1 MFPVERDEVYMQIL
15 WKKYTKENFEI
26 NLDECGIEQG
36 IPGFGYKYEVL
47 KNVVIHYVS
56 NGKGTFKVNN
66 KIFNLKQG
74 DIFIILKGMNVEY
87 MASMDDPWEYYWIG
101 FSGSNSI
108 EYLNRTSIIDSYV
121 VTCTEDSKIPNIILN
136 MCDIS
141 KNYNPSSS
149 DDIVLLRELY
159 SLLCTFIKEFPKEFE
174 YKDKEL
180 HTYIQDAINFINSN
194 YMNSITVNEIAN
206 NVNLSRSYLYKMFI
220 KNLKV
225 SPQKYLI
232 NLRMYKA
239 TLLLKNTKL
248 PIGEVANKV
257 GYTDSLLFS
266 KTFSKYFSVSPLN
279 YRNNK
284 LSNK

>member
-1 MFPVERDEVYMQIL
+1 MQIL
-15 WKKYTKENFEI
+15 WKKYTKENFEV

-47 KNVVIHYVS
+47 KNSVIHYVTK
-56 NGKGTFKVNN
+56 GCGTFKFNN
-66 KIFNLKQG
+66 KVYNLKEG
-74 DIFIILKGMNVEY
+74 DIFILLKGMDVEY
-87 MASMDDPWEYYWIG
+87 MASIDDPWEYYWIG
-101 FSGSNSI
+101 FSGSKVG

-121 VTCTEDSKIPNIILN
+121 ANCSGNSKIPNIIVN
-136 MCDIS
+136 MCEIS
-141 KNYNPSSS
+141 KTYNPSNS
-149 DDIVLLRELY
+149 DDIVLLKELY
-159 SLLCTFIKEFPKEFE
+159 SLLYTLIKEFPKPFE

-180 HTYIQDAINFINSN
+180 HTYIQDAIDFINSN
-194 YMNSITVNEIAN
+194 YMNSITVHEIAEH
-206 NVNLSRSYLYKMFI
+206 VNLSRSYLYKMFI
-220 KNLKV
+220 KNLKI

-257 GYTDSLLFS
+257 GYSDSLLFS

-284 LSNK
+284 VNKE

>member
-15 WKKYTKENFEI
+15 WKKYTKENFEM

-47 KNVVIHYVS
+47 KNAVMHYVS
-56 NGKGTFKVNN
+56 KGKGTFKVNN

-136 MCDIS
+136 MCEIS

-159 SLLCTFIKEFPKEFE
+159 SLLYTFIKEFPKEFE

-206 NVNLSRSYLYKMFI
+206 HVNLSRSYLYKMFI

-239 TLLLKNTKL
+239 TLLLKSTKL

-279 YRNNK
+279 YRNKK

>member
-15 WKKYTKENFEI
+15 WKKYTKENFEM

-47 KNVVIHYVS
+47 KNAVMHYVS
-56 NGKGTFKVNN
+56 KGKGTFKVNN

-74 DIFIILKGMNVEY
+74 GIFIILKGMSVEY

-121 VTCTEDSKIPNIILN
+121 VTCTENSKIPNIILN
-136 MCDIS
+136 MCEIS
-141 KNYNPSSS
+141 KNYNPSCS

-159 SLLCTFIKEFPKEFE
+159 SLLYTFIKEFPKEFE

-206 NVNLSRSYLYKMFI
+206 HVNLSRSYLYKMFI
-220 KNLKV
+220 KNLKA

-239 TLLLKNTKL
+239 TLLLKSTKL

-266 KTFSKYFSVSPLN
+266 KTFSKYFSMSPLN

>member
-1 MFPVERDEVYMQIL
+1 ML
-15 WKKYTKENFEI
+15 WKKYTKESFEM

-47 KNVVIHYVS
+47 KNAVMHYVS
-56 NGKGTFKVNN
+56 KGKGTFKVNN

-159 SLLCTFIKEFPKEFE
+159 SLLYTFIKEFPKEFE

-180 HTYIQDAINFINSN
+180 HKYIQDAINFINSN
-194 YMNSITVNEIAN
+194 YMNSITVNKIAN
-206 NVNLSRSYLYKMFI
+206 HVNLSRSYLYKMFI